1 MRLAVIGAG
10 PAGLYA
16 ARAAV
21 RRGACV
27 DIFDALP
34 CPFGLLRYGVAP
46 DHGDTKAPIGSL
58 SSFVRDAGPRRVRFR
73 GNVAVGAAAGAAGV
87 ALEEVSA
94 RYAGV
99 VHASGA
105 AAVRA
110 HPADDGA
117 CARVRTAHEFVM
129 WMNGHPGYAGGEW
142 EFGEEVC
149 VVGVGN
155 VTLDVARL
163 VMMEDFGVLWKSDA
177 SPRAVAALEE
187 AKVRGLE
194 IFGRKGGAGASW
206 TTGALREVLGMG
218 VGVRVGR
225 GREDLVKVDVQGME
239 RGQKRMVGLLKK
251 AGAGEF
257 EAKGGGRGI
266 TLNFGVEATGF
277 QELREGVEIN
287 FCSADGGTL
296 QKECGLALLSLGYEG
311 GAVGEGIERSRCVGW
326 AAGGGKGVI
335 AETLWAAEGVIA
347 GMSDEEVGI
356 GSEDDGGLDD
366 WIVAEG
372 KEVVDWSGWERI
384 DAEERRR
391 GEGVCKGRE
400 RVKIESFRE
409 MLEIGGM

>member
-21 RRGACV
+21 RRGASV

-46 DHGDTKAPIGSL
+46 DHGDTKAPIASL
-58 SSFVRDAGPRRVRFR
+58 SSFVRDAGPRLRFR
-73 GNVAVGAAAGAAGV
+73 GNMAVGTAGV
-87 ALEEVSA
+87 ALEDVAA

-105 AAVRA
+105 AGVRA

-117 CARVRTAHEFVM
+117 SARVRTAHEFVM
-129 WMNGHPGYAGGEW
+129 WINGHPGYAGGKW
-142 EFGEEVC
+142 EFGAEVG

-155 VTLDVARL
+155 VTLDVARML
-163 VMMEDFGVLWKSDA
+163 MMKDFGVLWKSDA
-177 SPRAVAALEE
+177 SPRAVAAVEE
-187 AKVRGLE
+187 ALVEGLQ

-218 VGVRVGR
+218 VGVRVGT
-225 GREDLVKVDVQGME
+225 GREDIVKVDVQGME

-251 AGAGEF
+251 AAAGEF
-257 EAKGGGRGI
+257 ESTGEGRGI

-277 QELREGVEIN
+277 RELREGVEIG
-287 FCSADGGTL
+287 FGSADGGTL
-296 QKECGLALLSLGYEG
+296 RKECGLAILSLGYEG
-311 GAVGEGIERSRCVGW
+311 GAVGLGIERSRCVGW

-347 GMSDEEVGI
+347 GMSDEELGI
-356 GSEDDGGLDD
+356 GSEEDGGLDD
-366 WIVAEG
+366 WIRTEG
-372 KEVVDWSGWERI
+372 KEVVDWEGWERI